1 MVTVDEQLRKLMENH
16 GSLTKC
22 GTTRDTIG
30 LSIDQQTVLVNHH
43 FVKRRFL
50 YLILEDSKYG
60 AIEEYRRRVNGY
72 MDRSVGPL
80 FDSER
85 VQSGE
90 EK

>member
-1 MVTVDEQLRKLMENH
+1 MNRH
-16 GSLTKC
+16 
-22 GTTRDTIG
+22 
-30 LSIDQQTVLVNHH
+30 LVQ
-43 FVKRRFL
+43 RRFQ

-85 VQSGE
+85 VQSRE